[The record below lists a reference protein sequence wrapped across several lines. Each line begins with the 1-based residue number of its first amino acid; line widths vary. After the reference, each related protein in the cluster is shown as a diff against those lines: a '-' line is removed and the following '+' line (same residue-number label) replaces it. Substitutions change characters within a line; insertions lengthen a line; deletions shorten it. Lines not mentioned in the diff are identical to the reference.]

1 MATTDTNRSSES
13 AANNESNADTDST
26 ADPETTNS
34 TDVEAPAQNNGKK
47 SFWRDRPKS
56 FYLVGLFVF
65 AGIVG
70 IILISYAEVTTE
82 DTQTLNCNKLL
93 CKAGTQ
99 VLTGIST
106 VIGGISTVV
115 CQNKF
120 RLSCGVSGGL

>member
-1 MATTDTNRSSES
+1 MATTDTNSSGES
-13 AANNESNADTDST
+13 TENTDST
-26 ADPETTNS
+26 ADSETTNS
-34 TDVEAPAQNNGKK
+34 TDVEAPAQNNSKK

>member
-1 MATTDTNRSSES
+1 MATTDTNSSGES
-13 AANNESNADTDST
+13 TENTDPT
-26 ADPETTNS
+26 ADSETTNS
-34 TDVEAPAQNNGKK
+34 TDVEAPAQNNSKK

-70 IILISYAEVTTE
+70 IILISYADVTTE
-82 DTQTLNCNKLL
+82 DTQALNCNKLL

>member
-1 MATTDTNRSSES
+1 MATTDTNSSGES
-13 AANNESNADTDST
+13 TQNTDST
-26 ADPETTNS
+26 ADIETTNS
-34 TDVEAPAQNNGKK
+34 TDVEAPAQNNSKK

-70 IILISYAEVTTE
+70 IILISYADVTTE
-82 DTQTLNCNKLL
+82 DTQALNCNKLL

-115 CQNKF
+115 CQKKF

>member
-1 MATTDTNRSSES
+1 MATTDTNSSGES
-13 AANNESNADTDST
+13 TENTDPT
-26 ADPETTNS
+26 ADSETTNS
-34 TDVEAPAQNNGKK
+34 TDVETPAQNNSKK

-70 IILISYAEVTTE
+70 IILISYADVTTE
-82 DTQTLNCNKLL
+82 DTQALNCNKLL

>member
-1 MATTDTNRSSES
+1 MATTDTNSRGKSTE
-13 AANNESNADTDST
+13 NTDST
-26 ADPETTNS
+26 ADSETTNS
-34 TDVEAPAQNNGKK
+34 TDVEAPAQNNSKK

-70 IILISYAEVTTE
+70 IILISYVEVTTE